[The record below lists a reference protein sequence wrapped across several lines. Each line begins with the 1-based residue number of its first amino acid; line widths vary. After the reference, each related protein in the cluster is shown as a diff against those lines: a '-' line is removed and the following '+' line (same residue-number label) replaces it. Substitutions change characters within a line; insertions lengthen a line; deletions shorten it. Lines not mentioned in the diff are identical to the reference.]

1 MGVNMLECQ
10 VQRGVTLKVSA
21 TVNSARIGFNQPTRL
36 TPAFLSHL
44 RQPSHRSRWPQYQAI
59 AMAFDADF
67 LGGDASAGRAGR
79 PRSNAGVLVRR
90 NPASQAGSAVQFG
103 QPPAVGKSAEAW
115 RCAFT
120 KDKRRASTGRM
131 FPTRMPAVTALAGSF
146 GGAIRAST
154 RGMAAR

>member
-1 MGVNMLECQ
+1 
-10 VQRGVTLKVSA
+10 
-21 TVNSARIGFNQPTRL
+21 
-36 TPAFLSHL
+36 L
-44 RQPSHRSRWPQYQAI
+44 RQPSHRSRWPQYQDQAV

-67 LGGDASAGRAGR
+67 LGCDASAGRAGR

-90 NPASQAGSAVQFG
+90 NPASQARSAVQFG

-131 FPTRMPAVTALAGSF
+131 LPTRMPAATPLIGSF

-154 RGMAAR
+154 RGRAAR